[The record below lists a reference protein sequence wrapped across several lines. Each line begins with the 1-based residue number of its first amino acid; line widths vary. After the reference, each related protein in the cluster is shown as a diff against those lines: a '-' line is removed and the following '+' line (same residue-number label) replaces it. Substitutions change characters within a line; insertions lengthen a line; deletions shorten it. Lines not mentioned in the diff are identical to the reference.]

1 VKRTIR
7 YLILFAALFFLLNFI
22 YKLKINKI
30 ECISQYGPCNNEIE
44 TSLETLKGSRLVG
57 IRSKARKILEG
68 NFLVESFAVQYK
80 IPDVLEIRT
89 SERKPA
95 FSVVF
100 SGSDL
105 MALVDDDGYVLSF
118 QDTTSLPV
126 LVVNGRQY
134 SKGEK
139 VDGEILFSSKIMRG
153 MHAYYEVE
161 GIEIRDNS
169 LYTHLTNGLK
179 VIFPLE
185 GDEEVLLGS
194 FVAVFSKLNSQQD
207 DFRIEKKIREVDLRF
222 DNPVLR

>member
-1 VKRTIR
+1 MKRIIK
-7 YLILFAALFFLLNFI
+7 YLILFTILSSLLYFI
-22 YKLKINKI
+22 FNLRVNKI
-30 ECISQYGPCNNEIE
+30 ECISQYGPCNGEIVK
-44 TSLETLKGSRLVG
+44 SLEILKGSRLVG
-57 IRSKARKILEG
+57 VKGKARKLLEG

-80 IPDVLEIRT
+80 IPDILEIRT
-89 SERKPA
+89 SERKPS
-95 FSVVF
+95 FSVIF

-105 MALVDDDGYVLSF
+105 AALVDDDGYVLSF

-126 LVVNGRQY
+126 LKVDGRQF

-139 VDGEILFSSKIMRG
+139 VDEEILFSSQIMRG

-161 GIEIRDNS
+161 GIEIKDNS

-185 GDEEVLLGS
+185 GDVEVLLGS

-207 DFRIEKKIREVDLRF
+207 DFRIGKNIREVDLRF
-222 DNPVLR
+222 ENPVLR